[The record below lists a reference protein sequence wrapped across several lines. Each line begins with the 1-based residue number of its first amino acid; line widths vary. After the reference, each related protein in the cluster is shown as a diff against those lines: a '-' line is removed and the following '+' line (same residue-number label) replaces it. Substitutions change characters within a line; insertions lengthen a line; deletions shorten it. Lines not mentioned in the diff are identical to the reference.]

1 MIIYITIQ
9 TSAGLTELLMFNDLQ
24 NILEVGFLCFKQ
36 SEVNRRV
43 LYKIGAEKNKEN
55 KSYNKMGFK
64 SATKTQHIVD
74 NVVFPSKRDY
84 ELINQIDLQLLK
96 LYSPNP
102 DDELWPTKNE
112 SPARE
117 SIEQFNQILDNV
129 QNITNNLDTVELGE
143 TDDSAFEG
151 LFPL

>member
-1 MIIYITIQ
+1 
-9 TSAGLTELLMFNDLQ
+9 
-24 NILEVGFLCFKQ
+24 
-36 SEVNRRV
+36 
-43 LYKIGAEKNKEN
+43 
-55 KSYNKMGFK
+55 MGFK

-96 LYSPNP
+96 LYSADP

-117 SIEQFNQILDNV
+117 SIEEFNQILDNV